1 MTEQPEPRP
10 EQRYDPHE
18 IEPRWQAVWARERTW
33 EVANEGATLDAGRG
47 GAAGAG
53 DAQQEARSSYVLE
66 MLPYPS
72 GEPHIG
78 HLKVYSVGDAIAHYH
93 RRLGRR
99 VLHPMGYDSFG
110 LPAENHAIKTGVHP
124 RASTEDS
131 IASFQRQFR
140 EWGISID
147 WSRELATHEP
157 GYYRWTQWIFL
168 QLFEAGL
175 AYRKEAAVKWCPHDQ
190 TVLANEQVS
199 PDGTCERCGATVEV
213 RQLEQWFLRITDY
226 AERLLGDL
234 EEIDWP
240 EHVKTMQRNW
250 IGRSEGAEVTFRCE
264 ELGIDYPVFT
274 TRPDTLFGATFFVMA
289 PEHPDV
295 LRLVQGTERERQVR
309 EYVGHAI
316 TESGEERG
324 NAEKPKTGV
333 PLGRTV
339 TNPVNGEQIPMYV
352 ADYVLMEYGTG
363 AIMAVPGHD
372 ERDHA
377 FARAF
382 DLPIRRVIEGPP
394 TPPSGEGA
402 DGHGPRD
409 EQGARDEQGL
419 PYTGDGELVN
429 SNSNFDGM
437 GNREALGAIVQWLDG
452 EGKGHASVNYR
463 LRDWLVSRQRYWG
476 APIPI
481 VYCERCGA
489 VAVPEQEL
497 PVKLPEIEDYA
508 PRGRSPLAAA
518 EDWVRTS
525 CPECKGQARRET
537 DTMDT
542 FVDSSWYFLRYCDAS
557 NDRQAWDP
565 AVLREWMPVDQYI
578 GGVEHAILH
587 LMYARFVTKALADLG
602 HLDVQEPFRALFTQ
616 GMITK
621 DGAKMSKS
629 RGNVVSPAAIVE
641 RYGADTARCYILFIG
656 PPDQDV
662 DWSDEGMEGVHRFL
676 SRLWRLGEEIVE
688 RGKEAPHAAPPA
700 GSHATLP
707 RAAHVPPG
715 GVAHAPPRT
724 SSAPQ
729 EHALTGADGEDL
741 QLLRKTNWAIDKV
754 SNDLRRFAFNT
765 AIAAVMELCN
775 ECSRVRETASLESR
789 RFALATAASLLF
801 PFAPH
806 VSAEVYERL
815 TGERVWEQPWPQA
828 EEAMLE
834 RDSYEL
840 VCQVN
845 GKLRDRV
852 QAATGA
858 GPDELKELCKAA
870 PNVRAHVDGKQIV
883 KEIVVPGKLVNLVVR

>member
-1 MTEQPEPRP
+1 MT
-10 EQRYDPHE
+10 EQRYDPQE
-18 IEPRWQAVWARERTW
+18 IEPRWQALWAKERTW
-33 EVANEGATLDAGRG
+33 EVSNDS
-47 GAAGAG
+47 AAGQAG
-53 DAQQEARSSYVLE
+53 GRASSSYVLE

-93 RRLGRR
+93 RRTGHR
-99 VLHPMGYDSFG
+99 VLHPMGYDAFG

-124 RASTEDS
+124 RDSTAAS

-140 EWGISID
+140 RWGISID
-147 WSRELATHEP
+147 WSRELATSDP
-157 GYYRWTQWIFL
+157 RYYRWTQWIFL
-168 QLFEAGL
+168 QLFGAGL
-175 AYRKEAAVKWCPHDQ
+175 AYRKEAAVKWCPKDQ
-190 TVLANEQVS
+190 TVLANEQV
-199 PDGTCERCGATVEV
+199 DAEGRCERCGALVEI

-234 EEIDWP
+234 DGIEWP

-264 ELGIDYPVFT
+264 DLDPADPIDYPVFT

-295 LRLVQGTERERQVR
+295 ARLSEGTAYEQDVR
-309 EYVGHAI
+309 DYVNHALN
-316 TESGEERG
+316 EPNEERG
-324 NAEKPKTGV
+324 NAERPKTGV

-339 TNPVNGEQIPMYV
+339 TNPVNGERIPMYV

-377 FARAF
+377 FARAY
-382 DLPIRRVIEGPP
+382 DLPIRRVIEGPASAAP
-394 TPPSGEGA
+394 DADPSAAETTA
-402 DGHGPRD
+402 
-409 EQGARDEQGL
+409 EGL
-419 PYTGDGELVN
+419 PYTGDGLLVN
-429 SNSNFDGM
+429 SHPDFDGM
-437 GNREALGAIVQWLDG
+437 PNREALGAIVAWLDR

-476 APIPI
+476 CPIPI
-481 VYCERCGA
+481 VNCERCGI
-489 VAVPEQEL
+489 VPVPEDQLPVEL
-497 PVKLPEIEDYA
+497 PDIEDYT
-508 PRGRSPLAAA
+508 PKGRSPLEAA
-518 EDWVRTS
+518 EDWVETK
-525 CPECKGQARRET
+525 CPECDGPARRET

-557 NDRQAWDP
+557 NVQAAWDP
-565 AVLREWMPVDQYI
+565 AAVKGWMPVDQYI

-587 LMYARFVTKALADLG
+587 LMYARFFTKALADLG
-602 HLDVQEPFRALFTQ
+602 HLDFQEPFKALFTQ
-616 GMITK
+616 GMVTK

-629 RGNVVSPAAIVE
+629 RGNVVSPAAIIE

-656 PPDQDV
+656 PPDQDA

-676 SRLWRLGEEIVE
+676 SRLWRLAVETSEQPETGQGGE
-688 RGKEAPHAAPPA
+688 A
-700 GSHATLP
+700 
-707 RAAHVPPG
+707 
-715 GVAHAPPRT
+715 
-724 SSAPQ
+724 
-729 EHALTGADGEDL
+729 EDL
-741 QLLRKTNWAIDKV
+741 ELLRKANWAIEKV
-754 SNDLRRFAFNT
+754 SGDLRRFAFNT
-765 AIAAVMELCN
+765 AIAAVMELLN
-775 ECSRVRETASLESR
+775 ECSRLRERASVETR

-806 VSAEVYERL
+806 VLADIYDRL
-815 TGERVWEQPWPQA
+815 TGERVWEQPWPHA
-828 EEAMLE
+828 DEALLE

-852 QAATGA
+852 TAATGA
-858 GPDELKELCKAA
+858 DAEQLKELCRAA
-870 PNVRAHVDGKQIV
+870 PNVRAHLDGKEIV